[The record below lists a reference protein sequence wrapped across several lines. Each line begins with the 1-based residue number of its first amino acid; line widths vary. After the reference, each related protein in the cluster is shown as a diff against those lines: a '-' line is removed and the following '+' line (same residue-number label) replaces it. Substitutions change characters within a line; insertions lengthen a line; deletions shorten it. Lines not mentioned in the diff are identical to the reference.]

1 MTYIIIINYV
11 FVTLQPYRHSQ
22 KIAKYC
28 YADADL
34 INKAIQN
41 SLAARKEWE
50 ARPLSDRA
58 QIFFKAADI
67 LSRRDRGKILA
78 ATMAG
83 QVAIFNCF

>member
-1 MTYIIIINYV
+1 M
-11 FVTLQPYRHSQ
+11 FMLQPYHHCR

-28 YADADL
+28 YADSDL
-34 INKAIQN
+34 INKAIEN
-41 SLAARKEWE
+41 SLLARKEWE

-67 LSRRDRGKILA
+67 ISKRDRGKILA

-83 QVAIFNCF
+83 QVQF